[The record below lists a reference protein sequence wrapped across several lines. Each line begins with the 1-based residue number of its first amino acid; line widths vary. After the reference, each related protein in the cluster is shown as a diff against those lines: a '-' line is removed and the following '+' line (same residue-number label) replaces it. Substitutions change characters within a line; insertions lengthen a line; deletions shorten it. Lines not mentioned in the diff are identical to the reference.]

1 MVRIVVVT
9 VIYGDECDL
18 NLSLCIPLCFS
29 PCLWL
34 CYAPVVPCWGP
45 RAHRTDAHVAVAL
58 FTVLQHLLAASDG

>member
-34 CYAPVVPCWGP
+34 CYAPVVPCW
-45 RAHRTDAHVAVAL
+45 AHVL
-58 FTVLQHLLAASDG
+58 TELMLTLQLLYSQFYNTC